1 MKKILV
7 IALIAV
13 FVAAMFFACE
23 KDNPQSTKSQD
34 ALECSFDDID
44 SMSSE
49 VASFHVS
56 GMTYACGNSAAA
68 CFN

>member
-34 ALECSFDDID
+34 ALN
-44 SMSSE
+44 
-49 VASFHVS
+49 ALL
-56 GMTYACGNSAAA
+56 MTLILCLQK
-68 CFN
+68 